1 MDASSEDLWPVIHAE
16 RRALLDDV
24 RQLAPAQW
32 TVFSLCAGRTVR
44 DVLAHMA
51 ATARMTPPDFVRKA
65 IKARFNFQR
74 MTDRDIH
81 ELTRGRPSATVK
93 AFEAQ
98 LDAVTHPPGPD
109 ASWLGETVVHAEDIR
124 RPLGIV
130 HEYPMAA
137 LTTCADFYRGA
148 GFLIGGK
155 KRVAGLKLTA
165 TDTDW
170 TAGEGPEVSGP
181 MLDLLLAITGRPAGL
196 AALSGDGV
204 EILTERMPT
213 HTVPGDEPPRRGMPG
228 GVRI

>member
-1 MDASSEDLWPVIHAE
+1 VIHAE

-51 ATARMTPPDFVRKA
+51 ATARMTQADFVRKA
-65 IKARFNFQR
+65 VRARFNFQR

-98 LDAVTHPPGPD
+98 LDSVNHPPGPD

-124 RPLGIV
+124 RPLGIA
-130 HEYPMAA
+130 HEYPMPA
-137 LTTCADFYRGA
+137 LTTCADYYRRA
-148 GFLIGGK
+148 NFLIGGK
-155 KRVAGLKLTA
+155 KRVGGLELVA

-170 TAGEGPEVSGP
+170 SAGTGPEVRGP
-181 MLDLLLAITGRPAGL
+181 MLDLLLVITGRPAGL
-196 AALSGDGV
+196 AALRGDGV
-204 EILTERMPT
+204 EVLAERMAKQQIT
-213 HTVPGDEPPRRGMPG
+213 GDRPHRRGMSKG
-228 GVRI
+228 IQI